1 MDIAELEEGRTP
13 VLVVKE
19 DLGFAEGVGLTLAE
33 STVELAALFTELDT
47 NFISLDF
54 FIL

>member
-1 MDIAELEEGRTP
+1 MDIVELGEGRTP

-19 DLGFAEGVGLTLAE
+19 DLRFAEGVGVTLAE

-47 NFISLDF
+47 DFISLCF